1 MPNYVVTLEVRET
14 RYMTLDLLD
23 VEAVDEEQAVAM
35 ACKTYKDTGREEF
48 DVQVEDIEE
57 DDVVDVFVDGG
68 ESWRD
73 MI

>member
-1 MPNYVVTLEVRET
+1 MPNYVVTLEGRET

-35 ACKTYKDTGREEF
+35 ACKAYKDTGREEF
-48 DVQVEDIEE
+48 DMQVEDIEE
-57 DDVVDVFVDGG
+57 DDVVDAFVDGG
-68 ESWRD
+68 ESWRG